1 MGILSASMN
10 SPIVPRLTAGRKDPG
25 INQICEDCVQIIF
38 KFVPFFDRLADL
50 INAKLRVKALEKKIA
65 DMKGMH
71 FIHNNTGALPKID
84 GNFSVTKT

>member
-1 MGILSASMN
+1 LPVLPSPAS
-10 SPIVPRLTAGRKDPG
+10 LTAGRKDTG